1 MSVYCPIANGA
12 YWQFDL
18 QKATSDSMLSGS
30 WNMTFMGVGP
40 SKGDVSWY
48 NTAID
53 ENNRPCMADDQFNL
67 NSDGS
72 FTNVFGPTTW
82 IEGWQLVKP
91 DVYFITLEL
100 DSGVE
105 IEHKFRKITN
115 VDTVDFV
122 SWEPD
127 AASGGNYKVTAHSD
141 TIIAAR
147 CFGKEEACSGTP
159 LAPADITFTVDLS
172 QEIPADTVWIMGSFT
187 VPQWQAGAIALEQD
201 ATNSDLYTVTVENVC
216 ADKMS
221 YKFANETMN
230 SSTNGETFPDSTDR
244 SCVVDNGQGGWNRT
258 LTRTDDQDIIVSYTY
273 NTCQPAGSAN
283 TTDLSTEIIIAP
295 NPANGIFTVKLAGSK
310 INSVEI
316 LSIDGRTIRSYNANS
331 ISTSIDATG
340 LNGIFLVKV
349 SDNIGRT
356 AIKKIVLQ

>member
-1 MSVYCPIANGA
+1 
-12 YWQFDL
+12 
-18 QKATSDSMLSGS
+18 
-30 WNMTFMGVGP
+30 
-40 SKGDVSWY
+40 
-48 NTAID
+48 
-53 ENNRPCMADDQFNL
+53 MADDQFNL

-115 VDTVDFV
+115 VDSVDFV

-159 LAPADITFTVDLS
+159 LAPANITFTVDLS

-187 VPQWQAGAIALEQD
+187 VPQWQAGAIALTQD

-221 YKFANETMN
+221 YKFANEAMN

-283 TTDLSTEIIIAP
+283 TTDLSTEMIIAP